1 MDDDQRR
8 KRCPV
13 DRVEQEHPA
22 RLQDAL
28 NFIEHPVQIGD
39 VLQDVHTDDAVDAMV
54 GKGDAFAAAGLVIDF
69 KRLLGGMVFPLHQI
83 KQFARLELVTQ
94 EEFELQRQVLARTRE
109 KLEAL
114 EARVAQLE
122 AKRSQTSP

>member
-8 KRCPV
+8 KRDPV

-22 RLQDAL
+22 RLQDAV

-54 GKGDAFAAAGLVIDF
+54 DKGDAFTATDLVIDF
-69 KRLLGGMVFPLHQI
+69 LQYPELFPHPAI
-83 KQFARLELVTQ
+83 Y
-94 EEFELQRQVLARTRE
+94 LAIFSSH
-109 KLEAL
+109 
-114 EARVAQLE
+114 V
-122 AKRSQTSP
+122 